1 MKSVP
6 FAVFGS
12 IVSKIALDTY
22 TQARKQDKRKAQLR
36 IVKGLCRPRNTAKN
50 PLVSNAEAASTLKR
64 KPA

>member
-36 IVKGLCRPRNTAKN
+36 IVKGLCRPRNTAKD
-50 PLVSNAEAASTLKR
+50 PW
-64 KPA
+64 